1 MCAGT
6 KEFPKL
12 FIESARTLP
21 AALWVRFDFRRAM
34 IAALDDGVGRI
45 LDLLEEMK
53 IRDHLNAQEL
63 GFYDFYFG
71 K

>member
-1 MCAGT
+1 
-6 KEFPKL
+6 
-12 FIESARTLP
+12 
-21 AALWVRFDFRRAM
+21 M

-63 GFYDFYFG
+63 GFCDFYFG
-71 K
+71 N

>member
-1 MCAGT
+1 
-6 KEFPKL
+6 
-12 FIESARTLP
+12 
-21 AALWVRFDFRRAM
+21 M

-53 IRDHLNAQEL
+53 IRDHLHAQEL

>member
-1 MCAGT
+1 
-6 KEFPKL
+6 
-12 FIESARTLP
+12 
-21 AALWVRFDFRRAM
+21 M

-71 K
+71 N